1 MTICAYCKQDRP
13 PTREHI
19 IPAFLYNFQRQLDE
33 GATIGWNEAAQR
45 MVGGEAKVRDVCAE
59 CNNGYLSTLDA
70 YAKEMLS
77 KAGLLVP
84 NFTQSQVTITYD
96 YPVLLRWLL
105 KVSFNST
112 RQDRVHSPLFE
123 PHVPFIMG
131 DADLPP
137 RHRVAC
143 LLGLAAP
150 ARIEDTDH
158 VDRETFL
165 KRSNG
170 HRLFNP
176 FLVRISYGGV
186 RGEGRYI
193 LRLVILGAAVFYLL
207 MFNDDTLPGHA
218 ATAIRAFIKTVPG
231 SVELTSKL
239 RLVEVPTGQKTWL
252 DLYEDQVKRANFSEA
267 SRA

>member
-1 MTICAYCKQDRP
+1 MPICAYCRQDRTL
-13 PTREHI
+13 TREHI

-33 GATIGWNEAAQR
+33 GATIGWNEVAQR

-59 CNNGYLSTLDA
+59 CNGGYLSDLDA
-70 YAKEMLS
+70 YAKRVLS
-77 KAGLLVP
+77 ESGLLVA
-84 NFTQSQVTITYD
+84 NFTRSRVTIKHD
-96 YPVLLRWLL
+96 YAMLLRWLL

-143 LLGLAAP
+143 LIGLAAP
-150 ARIEDTDH
+150 ARLEDTTH

-176 FLVRISYGGV
+176 FVVRISYGAV
-186 RGEGRYI
+186 RGEDRYV

-207 MFNDDTLPGHA
+207 MFHDDTLPGHA
-218 ATAIRAFIKTVPG
+218 GAAIRAFLKTVPG
-231 SVELTSKL
+231 SVELTTKL
-239 RLVEVPTGQKTWL
+239 RLVEVATGQKTWL
-252 DLYEDQVKRANFSEA
+252 ELYENQVQRANRVDPRSE
-267 SRA
+267 